1 MKLKRSFSTKRC
13 LLFWA
18 CLVGLTV
25 LLQNAIVIL
34 VSICN
39 KGSCCLKLGEADT
52 YPTRKLDHDSQE
64 NESSRLLHQRSQID
78 STPEKM
84 VSEALEDH
92 PEEITTKSTTC
103 EIPEDPKFPL
113 CSMKVKSFSDAWNT
127 KCHGEKHHV
136 TPNNLCSVI
145 QYLSEVEAW
154 CPVLPWRRDHDP
166 FKPSVNFTEAKI
178 RTNVSGLLEE
188 LKDERYAWMRLRIT
202 ETWPQWVEAIKQ
214 LAITRDMSR
223 RKRRKI
229 ALYMGSL
236 EFNFKIFT
244 EAFTGGCLGELSQWS
259 DVMSALY
266 ILGHDLTVTSDKND
280 LPNIITPPDPDGCAS
295 RLLGDNLNLIF
306 TDIIGVQSLADAS
319 GPHESRYRC
328 KMRVLDSFGTDAE
341 FNYRYYKENI
351 PGGRSIWG
359 NLNLLLPQ
367 FMTMYPHSPD
377 NSFMGFAVPQ
387 KQHSLHVNGQKSRK
401 HALVYG
407 KLPHFWQGKTQ
418 YIDTIKKYFGE
429 VHANIGNFN
438 ESELRKYDIPDYIIN
453 HGIVNISTLMNLF
466 QSSKVFVGLG
476 DPFEGP
482 AALEALANGC
492 YFINPKFN
500 PPFDRVNHGFFVD
513 KPMDRKI
520 TSQNPYVEVFVG
532 EPFVQTVNIE
542 NIAEVEEALQ
552 RILDSSASA
561 HLPYEFTVTGMLERL
576 NAYIEHQDFCKPNNW
591 PPIKELKIT
600 TSKDGQSCEF
610 ACLEEGLVCEPTFFT
625 AINTQ
630 DTLTRAG
637 LSCNAS
643 TTVSRDSILA
653 PSLDTS
659 NNLCL
664 LQSQSLLFSCRAA
677 RPGVVRLCPCRSYRK
692 EQVALCETCLEN
704 SYY

>member
-1 MKLKRSFSTKRC
+1 MKALAFC
-13 LLFWA
+13 
-18 CLVGLTV
+18 
-25 LLQNAIVIL
+25 IV
-34 VSICN
+34 VH
-39 KGSCCLKLGEADT
+39 KL
-52 YPTRKLDHDSQE
+52 
-64 NESSRLLHQRSQID
+64 NLHQKNWFSY
-78 STPEKM
+78 
-84 VSEALEDH
+84 
-92 PEEITTKSTTC
+92 
-103 EIPEDPKFPL
+103 
-113 CSMKVKSFSDAWNT
+113 VKSNSFPDTWNP

-136 TPNNLCSVI
+136 TPNDLCSVI
-145 QYLSEVEAW
+145 EHLSEVEAW

-166 FKPSVNFTEAKI
+166 FNPSVNYTEAKI

-202 ETWPQWVEAIKQ
+202 ETWPLWVEAIEE
-214 LAITRDMSR
+214 LAITQDLSR
-223 RKRRKI
+223 RKRKKI
-229 ALYMGSL
+229 VLYMGSL
-236 EFNFKIFT
+236 EFNFKFFT

-266 ILGHDLTVTSDKND
+266 ILGHDLTVTTDKND
-280 LPNIITPPDPDGCAS
+280 LPNIVTPPDSDGCAS
-295 RLLGDNLNLIF
+295 RQLGDGLDLIF
-306 TDIIGVQSLADAS
+306 TDIIGVPSLASAS

-341 FNYRYYKENI
+341 FNYKYYKEEI

-387 KQHSLHVNGQKSRK
+387 KQHLVQTKEQRSRK
-401 HALVYG
+401 MALVYG
-407 KLPHFWQGKTQ
+407 KLPHFWQDKTH

-429 VHANIGNFN
+429 VHANIGTKNIT
-438 ESELRKYDIPDYIIN
+438 ELRKYDVPDYIIN

-500 PPFDRVNHGFFVD
+500 IAFDRLNHGFFAG
-513 KPMDRKI
+513 KPMDRKV
-520 TSQNPYVEVFVG
+520 TSQNPYAEVFVG

-542 NIAEVEEALQ
+542 NIDEVEEALQ
-552 RILDSSASA
+552 KILNSSASP

-576 NAYIEHQDFCKPNNW
+576 NAYVEYQDFCMPSNW

-600 TSKDGQSCEF
+600 LSKDGQSCVF
-610 ACLEEGLVCEPTFFT
+610 TCLDQGLVCEPTFFT

-630 DTLTRAG
+630 DTLKRSG
-637 LSCNAS
+637 LPCNESA
-643 TTVSRDSILA
+643 TVSRDSILA
-653 PSLDTS
+653 PSLDTLS
-659 NNLCL
+659 NTCQ

-677 RPGVVRLCPCRSYRK
+677 KPDVVRLCPCRSYRK
-692 EQVALCETCLEN
+692 EQVALCESCLQN
-704 SYY
+704 NNQ